1 MGGNIQKSKQNNN
14 DKGKDQLIS
23 VTDNDFKQLANLG
36 EYRWFYC
43 TEYTNWGYYNILS
56 EEEKNDVYWNIFP
69 LEKSNEIERSYVNKF
84 PYENDNKLIFFDF

>member
-56 EEEKNDVYWNIFP
+56 EE
-69 LEKSNEIERSYVNKF
+69 
-84 PYENDNKLIFFDF
+84 